1 MGQSDQID
9 TFSRFTQVSR
19 ETITSL
25 MKYENYLIKSNK
37 TLNLIGKSTINNIW
51 VRHFLDSAQVIDF
64 IDKNTCSL
72 IDLGSGAGFPGLIIA
87 ILAKDRKIRLKV
99 KLIEKSTK
107 KASFLRE
114 IVNYLNLNVE
124 VLNINALTYTKK
136 LEADLI
142 VARAFKPLR
151 IVLQFLDKNTENWK
165 KVFLFLGKTGQ
176 SELLQASKSWHIKY
190 KQRMSV
196 TSNDSVV
203 IEINKLKKKQIE

>member
-1 MGQSDQID
+1 MNHSIQIAA
-9 TFSRFTQVSR
+9 FSKFIQVSR

-25 MKYENYLIKSNK
+25 VKYENYLIKSNK
-37 TLNLIGKSTINNIW
+37 TLNLIGKSTINEIW
-51 VRHFLDSAQVIDF
+51 LRHFLDSSQIIDF
-64 IDKNTCSL
+64 IDKNTNSL

-87 ILAKDRKIRLKV
+87 ILAKDRKIRLNV
-99 KLIEKSTK
+99 RLVEKSPK

-124 VLNINALTYTKK
+124 VLNINALTHAKK

-142 VARAFKPLR
+142 VARAFKPLKIILR
-151 IVLQFLDKNTENWK
+151 FLDKNTKNWK

-176 SELLQASKSWHIKY
+176 YELLQASKNWHIKY
-190 KQRMSV
+190 KQRMSI

-203 IEINKLKKKQIE
+203 IEINKLTKK

>member
-1 MGQSDQID
+1 MSQSIQIA
-9 TFSRFTQVSR
+9 TFSRFIQVSR

-25 MKYENYLIKSNK
+25 VKYENYLIKSNK
-37 TLNLIGKSTINNIW
+37 TLNLIGKSTINEIW
-51 VRHFLDSAQVIDF
+51 LRHFLDSSQVIDF
-64 IDKNTCSL
+64 IDKNTSSL

-87 ILAKDRKIRLKV
+87 ILAKDRKIHLKV
-99 KLIEKSTK
+99 KLIEKSPK

-124 VLNINALTYTKK
+124 VLNINALTHAKK

-142 VARAFKPLR
+142 VARAFKPLK
-151 IVLQFLDKNTENWK
+151 IILQFLDKNTENWK

-176 SELLQASKSWHIKY
+176 DELLQASKSWDIKY

-196 TSNDSVV
+196 TSNDSIV
-203 IEINKLKKKQIE
+203 IEINKLTKK

>member
-1 MGQSDQID
+1 MVLSTQID

-25 MKYENYLIKSNK
+25 VKYENYLIKSNK
-37 TLNLIGKSTINNIW
+37 TLNLIGKSTINEIW
-51 VRHFLDSAQVIDF
+51 LRHFLDSSQVIDF
-64 IDKNTCSL
+64 IDKNTSSL

-87 ILAKDRKIRLKV
+87 ILAKDRKIYLKV
-99 KLIEKSTK
+99 KLIEKSPK

-124 VLNINALTYTKK
+124 VLNINALTHVKK

-142 VARAFKPLR
+142 VARAFKPLK
-151 IVLQFLDKNTENWK
+151 IILEFLDKNTENWN

-176 SELLQASKSWHIKY
+176 DELLQASKSCHIKY

-196 TSNDSVV
+196 TSNDSIV
-203 IEINKLKKKQIE
+203 IEINKLTRK